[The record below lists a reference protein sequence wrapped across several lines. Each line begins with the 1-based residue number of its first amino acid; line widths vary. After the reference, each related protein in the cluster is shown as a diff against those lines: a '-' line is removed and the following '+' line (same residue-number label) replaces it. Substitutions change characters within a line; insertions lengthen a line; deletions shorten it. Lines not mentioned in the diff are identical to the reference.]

1 MPVKYYWL
9 FTVFLL
15 LRGSLVLGEQP
26 TLYPVQQTPKKLTP
40 LMERELKGCFD
51 FFWEEWNDNPKS
63 PTYGMSN
70 GDYVGFNQYSPI
82 PIEHQGF
89 YFTAIIIGV
98 ERGWISREE
107 GEKRIIITLKTL
119 RDLKRINGFWYHF
132 IDPDTGKRGWKD
144 SHNIELSN
152 ASAGTMLIGALAA
165 AEYFGG
171 EIEKLTYELYEAMNW
186 KWFTNPVTKHPY
198 LACYPEDLPKNV
210 PHGIN
215 EEGMFGGWSAY
226 SEHIFLYILAA
237 GTPREEF
244 STGADSYYAMKTY
257 KGSYKGETFIFCG
270 SGAAFTYQW
279 THAFIDFRNLRDKLD
294 RNWFDNSR
302 RAGLAA
308 RQYAID
314 NAHRIKGLGPN
325 SWGMS
330 ACISPST
337 GYSGLYGSHPIGVGH
352 KLLED
357 GTVAPYG
364 ALSFLPF
371 TPKESIDALNHMYQI
386 PGLVGKY
393 GLYDAY
399 SYATKANGDLP
410 WIGKSYLGIDK
421 GLVLLMFE
429 NYSTQ
434 LIWKLLHQ
442 NKSIQKGLKRLAF
455 SQTN

>member
-1 MPVKYYWL
+1 MRFFTLLTFFILQSPFISLGQNSIFPVK
-9 FTVFLL
+9 
-15 LRGSLVLGEQP
+15 ENPQE
-26 TLYPVQQTPKKLTP
+26 LTP

-152 ASAGTMLIGALAA
+152 ASAGTILLGALAA

-237 GTPREEF
+237 GAPREEF

-257 KGSYKGETFIFCG
+257 KGSYKGEEFIFCG

-302 RAGLAA
+302 HAGLAA

>member
-1 MPVKYYWL
+1 
-9 FTVFLL
+9 
-15 LRGSLVLGEQP
+15 
-26 TLYPVQQTPKKLTP
+26 
-40 LMERELKGCFD
+40 
-51 FFWEEWNDNPKS
+51 
-63 PTYGMSN
+63 MSN

-152 ASAGTMLIGALAA
+152 ASAGTMLLGALAA

-186 KWFTNPVTKHPY
+186 KWFTNPATKHPY

-237 GTPREEF
+237 GAPREEF

-302 RAGLAA
+302 HAGLAA

-399 SYATKANGDLP
+399 SYVTKANGDLP

>member
-1 MPVKYYWL
+1 
-9 FTVFLL
+9 
-15 LRGSLVLGEQP
+15 
-26 TLYPVQQTPKKLTP
+26 
-40 LMERELKGCFD
+40 MERELKGCVD
-51 FFWEEWNDNPKS
+51 FFWEEWNNDPKS
-63 PTYGMSN
+63 PTYGISN
-70 GDYVGFNQYSPI
+70 GDYVGLNQYSPI

-119 RDLKRINGFWYHF
+119 RDLKRINRLWYHF
-132 IDPDTGKRGWKD
+132 IDPDTGKRGCKD
-144 SHNIELSN
+144 SDNIELSN
-152 ASAGTMLIGALAA
+152 ASAGTMLLGALAT

-215 EEGMFGGWSAY
+215 EEGMFGGWSAC

-237 GTPREEF
+237 GAPREEF

-257 KGSYKGETFIFCG
+257 KCSYKGESFIFCG
-270 SGAAFTYQW
+270 SGAAFTYRW
-279 THAFIDFRNLRDKLD
+279 THAFIDFRNLGDKLGRD
-294 RNWFDNSR
+294 WFTNSR
-302 RAGLAA
+302 HAGLAA
-308 RQYAID
+308 RQHAID

-357 GTVAPYG
+357 GTVAPCG
-364 ALSFLPF
+364 VLSFLPF
-371 TPKESIDALNHMYQI
+371 TPQESKAALEHMYKI
-386 PGLVGKY
+386 PGLLESTDFTTPTAMSPKQMVIY
-393 GLYDAY
+393 PGLEK
-399 SYATKANGDLP
+399 AT
-410 WIGKSYLGIDK
+410 S
-421 GLVLLMFE
+421 E
-429 NYSTQ
+429 STRD
-434 LIWKLLHQ
+434 W
-442 NKSIQKGLKRLAF
+442 F
-455 SQTN
+455 S

>member
-1 MPVKYYWL
+1 
-9 FTVFLL
+9 
-15 LRGSLVLGEQP
+15 
-26 TLYPVQQTPKKLTP
+26 
-40 LMERELKGCFD
+40 
-51 FFWEEWNDNPKS
+51 
-63 PTYGMSN
+63 
-70 GDYVGFNQYSPI
+70 VGFNLYSPI

-152 ASAGTMLIGALAA
+152 ASTGTMLLGALAA

-237 GTPREEF
+237 GAPREEL

-257 KGSYKGETFIFCG
+257 KGSYKGEEFIFCG
-270 SGAAFTYQW
+270 TGAAFTYQW

-294 RNWFDNSR
+294 RDWFANSR
-302 RAGLAA
+302 HAALAA

-314 NAHRIKGLGPN
+314 NAGRIKGLGPN

-337 GYSGLYGSHPIGVGH
+337 GYSGAYGSYPIGAGY

-371 TPKESIDALNHMYQI
+371 TPKESIDALNHMYKI

-399 SYATKANGDLP
+399 SYVTKANGDLP

>member
-1 MPVKYYWL
+1 
-9 FTVFLL
+9 
-15 LRGSLVLGEQP
+15 
-26 TLYPVQQTPKKLTP
+26 
-40 LMERELKGCFD
+40 
-51 FFWEEWNDNPKS
+51 
-63 PTYGMSN
+63 
-70 GDYVGFNQYSPI
+70 
-82 PIEHQGF
+82 
-89 YFTAIIIGV
+89 
-98 ERGWISREE
+98 
-107 GEKRIIITLKTL
+107 
-119 RDLKRINGFWYHF
+119 
-132 IDPDTGKRGWKD
+132 
-144 SHNIELSN
+144 
-152 ASAGTMLIGALAA
+152 
-165 AEYFGG
+165 
-171 EIEKLTYELYEAMNW
+171 
-186 KWFTNPVTKHPY
+186 
-198 LACYPEDLPKNV
+198 
-210 PHGIN
+210 
-215 EEGMFGGWSAY
+215 MFGGWSAY

-237 GTPREEF
+237 GAPREEF

-257 KGSYKGETFIFCG
+257 TGSYKGEEFIFCG
-270 SGAAFTYQW
+270 TGAAFTYQW

-302 RAGLAA
+302 HAGLAA

-337 GYSGLYGSHPIGVGH
+337 GYSGEYGSYPIGAGY

-371 TPKESIDALNHMYQI
+371 TPKESIDALNHMYKI

-399 SYATKANGDLP
+399 SYVTKANGDLP

>member
-1 MPVKYYWL
+1 M
-9 FTVFLL
+9 LL
-15 LRGSLVLGEQP
+15 
-26 TLYPVQQTPKKLTP
+26 
-40 LMERELKGCFD
+40 
-51 FFWEEWNDNPKS
+51 
-63 PTYGMSN
+63 
-70 GDYVGFNQYSPI
+70 
-82 PIEHQGF
+82 
-89 YFTAIIIGV
+89 
-98 ERGWISREE
+98 
-107 GEKRIIITLKTL
+107 
-119 RDLKRINGFWYHF
+119 
-132 IDPDTGKRGWKD
+132 
-144 SHNIELSN
+144 
-152 ASAGTMLIGALAA
+152 GALAA

-237 GTPREEF
+237 GAPREEF

-257 KGSYKGETFIFCG
+257 KGSYKGEEFIFCG
-270 SGAAFTYQW
+270 TGAAFTYQW

-302 RAGLAA
+302 HAGLAA

-330 ACISPST
+330 ACISPIHW
-337 GYSGLYGSHPIGVGH
+337 LQWAYGSYPIGAGY

-357 GTVAPYG
+357 GTVAPTVPSPFS
-364 ALSFLPF
+364 LSHRRNQSMPL
-371 TPKESIDALNHMYQI
+371 TTCTKSRD
-386 PGLVGKY
+386 LVGKY

-399 SYATKANGDLP
+399 SYVTKANGDLP

-455 SQTN
+455 TQIN

>member
-1 MPVKYYWL
+1 MRFFTLLTFFILQATFISFGQNSIFPVK
-9 FTVFLL
+9 
-15 LRGSLVLGEQP
+15 EN
-26 TLYPVQQTPKKLTP
+26 PKELTP

-51 FFWEEWNDNPKS
+51 FFWEEWNDDPRS

-98 ERGWISREE
+98 ERGWISHEE
-107 GEKRIIITLKTL
+107 GENRIIITLKTL

-132 IDPDTGKRGWKD
+132 IDPNTGKRGWKD

-152 ASAGTMLIGALAA
+152 ASAGTLLLGALAA

-186 KWFTNPVTKHPY
+186 KWFTNPITKHPY

-210 PHGIN
+210 PRGIN
-215 EEGMFGGWSAY
+215 KEGMFGGWSAY

-237 GTPREEF
+237 GAPREEF

-257 KGSYKGETFIFCG
+257 KGSYKGETFILCG

-302 RAGLAA
+302 HAGLAA

-352 KLLED
+352 QLLED
-357 GTVAPYG
+357 GTIAPYG

-371 TPKESIDALNHMYQI
+371 TPQESKAALEHMYQI

-399 SYATKANGDLP
+399 SYVTKAKGELP
-410 WIGKSYLGIDK
+410 WIG
-421 GLVLLMFE
+421 
-429 NYSTQ
+429 
-434 LIWKLLHQ
+434 
-442 NKSIQKGLKRLAF
+442 
-455 SQTN
+455 

>member
-1 MPVKYYWL
+1 
-9 FTVFLL
+9 
-15 LRGSLVLGEQP
+15 
-26 TLYPVQQTPKKLTP
+26 
-40 LMERELKGCFD
+40 MERELRGCFD
-51 FFWEEWNDNPKS
+51 FFWEEWNDDPNS

-70 GDYVGFNQYSPI
+70 GDYVGLNKYSPI

-89 YFTAIIIGV
+89 YFTAIIIGI
-98 ERGWISREE
+98 ERGWISRED

-119 RDLKRINGFWYHF
+119 KNLKRIKGFWYHF

-144 SHNIELSN
+144 SHKIELSN
-152 ASAGTMLIGALAA
+152 ASAGTLLLGALAA
-165 AEYFGG
+165 AEYFDG
-171 EIEKLTYELYEAMNW
+171 EIKKLSYELYEAMDW

-198 LACYPEDLPKNV
+198 LACYPEDLPAKV
-210 PHGIN
+210 PSGIN
-215 EEGMFGGWSAY
+215 KDGMFGGWSAY

-237 GTPREEF
+237 GAPKEEF
-244 STGADSYYAMKTY
+244 STGQGPYYAMKTY
-257 KGSYKGETFIFCG
+257 KGSYKGDEFIICG
-270 SGAAFTYQW
+270 TGAAFTYQW
-279 THAFIDFRNLRDKLD
+279 THAFIDFRNLRDKID
-294 RNWFDNSR
+294 RDWFSNSR
-302 RAGLAA
+302 HAALAA

-314 NAHRIKGLGPN
+314 NADRIKGLGPN

-337 GYSGLYGSHPIGVGH
+337 GYSGKYGSFPIGAGY

-371 TPKESIDALNHMYQI
+371 TPKASIEALQHMYEI

-393 GLYDAY
+393 GLYDSY
-399 SYATKANGDLP
+399 SYVTKAKGNLP

-455 SQTN
+455 RQIN

>member
-1 MPVKYYWL
+1 MQNNL
-9 FTVFLL
+9 LIIIFLL
-15 LRGSLVLGEQP
+15 LQGLFVVAETP
-26 TLYPVQQTPKKLTP
+26 PLYPVQQTPKKLTP

-51 FFWEEWNDNPKS
+51 FFWEEWNDDPKS
-63 PTYGMSN
+63 PTYGMTN
-70 GDYVGFNQYSPI
+70 GDYIGIHNYVPLA
-82 PIEHQGF
+82 IEEQGF

-98 ERGWISREE
+98 ERGWITREE
-107 GEKRIIITLKTL
+107 GEKRILIALKTL
-119 RDLKRINGFWYHF
+119 RKLKRINGFWYHF
-132 IDPDTGKRGWKD
+132 IDPETGKRGWKD
-144 SHNIELSN
+144 SHDIELSN
-152 ASAGTMLIGALAA
+152 ASTGTMLLGALAA

-171 EIEKLTYELYEAMNW
+171 EIETLTNQLYEEMNW

-198 LACYPEDLPKNV
+198 LACYPENLPKKV

-215 EEGMFGGWSAY
+215 KDGMFGGWSAY

-237 GTPREEF
+237 GSPNPDF
-244 STGADSYYAMKTY
+244 ATGADSYYAMKTY
-257 KGSYKGETFIFCG
+257 KGSYKGETFVFCG

-294 RNWFDNSR
+294 RNWFANSR
-302 RAGLAA
+302 HAGLAA

-314 NAHRIKGLGPN
+314 NVDRIKGLGPN

-330 ACISPST
+330 ASISPST
-337 GYSGLYGSHPIGVGH
+337 GYSGLYGSHPIGHGH

-371 TPKESIDALNHMYQI
+371 TPIESKAALEHMYKI

-399 SYATKANGDLP
+399 SYVTKAKGDQP
-410 WIGKSYLGIDK
+410 WIAKSYLGIDK

-434 LIWKLLHQ
+434 LIWRLLHQ
-442 NKSIQKGLKRLAF
+442 NAHIHKGLQVLQFKQNPLE
-455 SQTN
+455 

>member
-1 MPVKYYWL
+1 MRFFTLLTFFILQSPFISLGQNSIFPVK
-9 FTVFLL
+9 
-15 LRGSLVLGEQP
+15 ENPQE
-26 TLYPVQQTPKKLTP
+26 LTP

-51 FFWEEWNDNPKS
+51 FFWEEWNDDPKS

-98 ERGWISREE
+98 ERGWISRKE

-152 ASAGTMLIGALAA
+152 ASAGTMLLGALTA

-226 SEHIFLYILAA
+226 SEHIFLYVLAA
-237 GTPREEF
+237 GAPREEF

-257 KGSYKGETFIFCG
+257 TGSYKGEEFIFCG
-270 SGAAFTYQW
+270 TGAAFTYQW

-302 RAGLAA
+302 HAGLAA